1 VVTQDEREFW
11 AYTHSRHQSQN
22 GSKPPVSIDSVWPE
36 PLAPEAFQGLAGEI
50 VEAISEVTEADPAA
64 TLGHLLAAF
73 GSAVGAGPHLPIMH
87 DRHPP
92 RLFVVLVGDSAKGR
106 KGSSWSEP
114 RTLFELAE
122 ASWSKRVRYGGMS
135 SGEGLIWAV
144 RDARWER
151 QAVREKGRVV
161 DYQDVCVDDGEPD
174 KRLLVV
180 EEEFANL
187 LAVMKR
193 EGNTVSPVVRQAW
206 DHGNLAPMTKNV
218 RICATGAHIS
228 LVGHV
233 TRDELRARIDDV
245 AMVNGFANRFLW
257 LAVRRAKL
265 LPWGGGLTDEGVGF
279 LSGELGNAIAFA
291 SSLDAMAL
299 DTEARD
305 LWESIY
311 RRLSE
316 GKPGLLGAALARA
329 EPQVLRLS
337 LCYAL
342 MDRSDVVRAEHL
354 LAAVAVWDYVEASAK
369 WIFGDMTGDP
379 VTDTLISALRQAAEA
394 GLDGTQLHAIF
405 NRNQSAGRIKQVL
418 DGLIARGCVTPK
430 TEETGERGRPRTV
443 YVWQGN

>member
-1 VVTQDEREFW
+1 MVTQDEREYW
-11 AYTHSRHQSQN
+11 SNTQPRENRSDSRKTT
-22 GSKPPVSIDSVWPE
+22 GTIDSSWPE
-36 PLAPEAFQGLAGEI
+36 PLAPEALQGLAGDI
-50 VEAISEVTEADPAA
+50 VESISQVTEADPAA

-73 GSAVGAGPHLPIMH
+73 GSAIGAGPHLPIMH
-87 DRHPP
+87 NRHPA
-92 RLFVVLVGDSAKGR
+92 RLFLVLVGDSAKGR

-114 RTLFELAE
+114 RTLFELADPV
-122 ASWSKRVRYGGMS
+122 WTKRVHHGGLS

-144 RDARWER
+144 RDERWER
-151 QAVREKGRVV
+151 QPVREKGRVV
-161 DYQDVCVDDGEPD
+161 DYQEVCVDEGESD
-174 KRLLVV
+174 KRLMVI

-218 RICATGAHIS
+218 RISATGAHIS
-228 LVGHV
+228 IVGHV

-265 LPWGGGLTDEGVGF
+265 LPWGGGLSDEGVGF

-291 SSLDAMAL
+291 SRLDAMAL

-311 RRLSE
+311 HRLSE

-369 WIFGDMTGDP
+369 WIFGDLTGDS
-379 VTDTLISALRQAAEA
+379 VTDTLISALRQAADA

-418 DGLIARGCVTPK
+418 DGLIARGSVTPK

-443 YVWQGN
+443 YVWQGI